1 MAEAETSLNVKKA
14 ADCRKSGGLSSGS
27 AAKAAAVSRREKLN
41 EFLEKKRIIEDA
53 KRKKAKPA
61 FKAGTVHYPS
71 TAFPSAGPE
80 DRGPFMS
87 MSSSMMY
94 SSCVFKKPQTLGEM
108 KRSASTLSLRSK
120 KEVTPRNPVGP
131 SQTNARQMASQKKS
145 FAPSNYKF
153 NLNMKTQKNVN
164 VSKVKPQIES
174 TKRTSEEKCR
184 KVEELQ
190 ESIEKLLLAN
200 KKEDIPD
207 FEDQVAKTTIEE
219 IQEAPKALEPVPREA
234 SKGEFPSK
242 STFES
247 TKVKEEKEVF
257 NDEVV
262 ESNEVKT
269 SNGDSEEYSES
280 TLEIKEENS
289 VIEAVKEVFE
299 DVKPP
304 VKAPPGE
311 EEKSKESK
319 ILDFRHLL
327 RRETERISHLC
338 SHWEDLAS
346 SETDISDDVTGEVR
360 SVVGL
365 GRLVMAERFSQFS
378 GLVDN
383 CQFKRG
389 AKETTVEDLQGFWE
403 MIYIQ
408 VEDVDRRFEGLK
420 AIKENNWERPQA
432 QRVSATKKVA
442 KTGRS
447 LSSNSRNKPAPK
459 PSSGLK
465 ALIAAKRKASKSC
478 SVEVTV
484 TLGESSCQVVE
495 EEKNKTQSEVTF
507 DGGFFKVT
515 SPCLLRKSPKM
526 KSSTLQL
533 RQTAANNIASKQ
545 NALLLSPF
553 ISAVA
558 KKALISGQG
567 IQLQFASSL

>member
-1 MAEAETSLNVKKA
+1 MIYSPF
-14 ADCRKSGGLSSGS
+14 
-27 AAKAAAVSRREKLN
+27 SRREKLN

-61 FKAGTVHYPS
+61 FKAGKVHYPS
-71 TAFPSAGPE
+71 TAFPSAGLE
-80 DRGPFMS
+80 GKGAFMS
-87 MSSSMMY
+87 MSSSMMS
-94 SSCVFKKPQTLGEM
+94 SSCVFKKPQNLGEM
-108 KRSASTLSLRSK
+108 KRSASTLSLRIK
-120 KEVTPRNPVGP
+120 KEVTPRIPIGP
-131 SQTNARQMASQKKS
+131 SPTNTRQVGSQKS
-145 FAPSNYKF
+145 FAPTNYKF
-153 NLNMKTQKNVN
+153 NLTMKTKNNLN
-164 VSKVKPQIES
+164 VSKVKPKIQSQS
-174 TKRTSEEKCR
+174 TKRTSEEKCM

-190 ESIEKLLLAN
+190 ESMEKLLLAN

-207 FEDQVAKTTIEE
+207 FEDKEAKTLIEE
-219 IQEAPKALEPVPREA
+219 IQEAPKALEPLLREA
-234 SKGEFPSK
+234 SKEEVPCK
-242 STFES
+242 STFKS

-257 NDEVV
+257 KNDE
-262 ESNEVKT
+262 
-269 SNGDSEEYSES
+269 SEDYSES
-280 TLEIKEENS
+280 TREIKENS
-289 VIEAVKEVFE
+289 VIEVVKEVFE
-299 DVKPP
+299 DVTPP
-304 VKAPPGE
+304 VKAAPGE
-311 EEKSKESK
+311 AEKSKESK
-319 ILDFRHLL
+319 INDFRHLL

-346 SETDISDDVTGEVR
+346 SEANVSDDVTGEVR

-365 GRLVMAERFSQFS
+365 GRLVMAERFNQFS

-389 AKETTVEDLQGFWE
+389 ATETTVEDLQGFWE

-420 AIKENNWERPQA
+420 AIKENNWERPQP
-432 QRVSATKKVA
+432 QRVSSVKKVA
-442 KTGRS
+442 KTSRS
-447 LSSNSRNKPAPK
+447 ISSSSRNKPAPK

-478 SVEVTV
+478 SVEDTV
-484 TLGESSCQVVE
+484 TLGESPCQVVE
-495 EEKNKTQSEVTF
+495 EEKKKTQSEVTF

-533 RQTAANNIASKQ
+533 RQTAATNIASRQ

-558 KKALISGQG
+558 KKALSGQC
-567 IQLQFASSL
+567 IRLQFASSL

>member
-1 MAEAETSLNVKKA
+1 MIYSPF
-14 ADCRKSGGLSSGS
+14 
-27 AAKAAAVSRREKLN
+27 SRREKLN

-61 FKAGTVHYPS
+61 FKAGKVHYPS
-71 TAFPSAGPE
+71 TAFPSAGLE
-80 DRGPFMS
+80 GKGAFMS
-87 MSSSMMY
+87 MSSSMMS
-94 SSCVFKKPQTLGEM
+94 SSCVFKKPQNLGEM
-108 KRSASTLSLRSK
+108 KRSASTLSLRIK
-120 KEVTPRNPVGP
+120 KEVTPRIPIGP
-131 SQTNARQMASQKKS
+131 SPTNTRQVGSQKS
-145 FAPSNYKF
+145 FAPTNYKF
-153 NLNMKTQKNVN
+153 NLTMKTQNN
-164 VSKVKPQIES
+164 DVSKVKPKIQSQS
-174 TKRTSEEKCR
+174 TKRTSEEKCM

-190 ESIEKLLLAN
+190 ESMEKLLLAN

-207 FEDQVAKTTIEE
+207 FEDKEAKTLIEE
-219 IQEAPKALEPVPREA
+219 IQEAPKALEPLLREA
-234 SKGEFPSK
+234 SKEEVPCK
-242 STFES
+242 STFKS
-247 TKVKEEKEVF
+247 TKVKEDKEVF
-257 NDEVV
+257 NNEVV

-269 SNGDSEEYSES
+269 INGESGKPES

-289 VIEAVKEVFE
+289 VIEVVKEVFE

-304 VKAPPGE
+304 VKAAPGE
-311 EEKSKESK
+311 AEKSKESK
-319 ILDFRHLL
+319 INDFRHLL

-346 SETDISDDVTGEVR
+346 SEANVSDDVTGEVR

-365 GRLVMAERFSQFS
+365 GRLVMAERFNQFS

-389 AKETTVEDLQGFWE
+389 VKETTVEDLQGFWE

-420 AIKENNWERPQA
+420 AIKENNWERPQP
-432 QRVSATKKVA
+432 QRVSSVKKVA
-442 KTGRS
+442 KTSRS
-447 LSSNSRNKPAPK
+447 ISSSSRNKPAPK

-478 SVEVTV
+478 SVEDTV
-484 TLGESSCQVVE
+484 TLGESPCQVVE
-495 EEKNKTQSEVTF
+495 EEKKKTQSEVTF

-526 KSSTLQL
+526 KSSTHQL
-533 RQTAANNIASKQ
+533 RQTAATNIASRQ

-558 KKALISGQG
+558 KKALLSGQC
-567 IQLQFASSL
+567 IRLQFASSL